1 MAITWTDIST
11 ITVFLSLAA
20 VLLGNGFAYLR
31 RRDALEV
38 RQNRQ
43 DACTHHEWVRKE
55 PVGLTCRLCG
65 KIPG

>member
-20 VLLGNGFAYLR
+20 VVLGNGFAYLL
-31 RRDALEV
+31 RRDAEEL
-38 RQNRQ
+38 RRNRQ
-43 DACTHHEWVRKE
+43 DACTRHQWVRGE
-55 PVGLTCRLCG
+55 PGGLTCQLCG